1 MPALLRMPLLYVDGN
16 SSGSGLVGGGG
27 GSSSISSSSSSSR
40 VDAIL
45 EQVVHAAIRE
55 VVYGEDVMERSSSSE
70 SSSPGEVVPRIDMA
84 KPILLPFRGL
94 ELQGDDNS
102 VLYVVGNDENVII
115 NKKPKKKID
124 AYSDDEDG
132 DEVYIVDDWSDTSTS
147 SKAKSPSGS
156 EILEKLVY
164 KVQNALETKYG
175 FRTCLPLDEPQG
187 AEIVYDNND
196 NTYPMIDNARQTQRK
211 WRPRV
216 PFVRLPPDFYQ
227 SLQSDTDQRNGV
239 DGGDNDGEAPS
250 RIDMGFDGI
259 SPLFWYEAWGD
270 EDILPPPG
278 VRMQSVAIYRRM
290 VPSGGESETSFYVPT
305 SSSSG
310 YTSSAVGYGNFG
322 CEKSGISMELPV
334 GETTIMARERR
345 EKAKSMERM
354 GDIESRAER
363 EWEEGKAR
371 WIEEMNDDQ
380 NLSGGMDE
388 TNVGI
393 ESGSVSVV
401 GDAAYS
407 SLEGESGANSTPE
420 PIEQSKP
427 DQFRPQ
433 ATKPRRE
440 LPNFEDNPVFQ
451 RLWKGQSQVTPQ
463 GQNTALTLNG
473 TPPTSDE
480 PLPPYPSDAHFVG
493 AWRVVS
499 SPLGTD
505 NGAFAD
511 TESKS
516 SDNFILRVDGQVMGG
531 PILDTQYQHK
541 AAGGGWKMFQAIR
554 KSVDS
559 ELSSSTSPPIT
570 QTRLRIRL
578 LVPPEKD
585 RALIMEGEVNRLV
598 MPGTESSSSVQDG
611 WMMASGGIIDGM
623 KQNIEDAQAR
633 PERPESKSGEGL
645 LHCSG
650 EAWMEDADGGANRKK
665 VGPFALM
672 KLKTVDRSKLIYTV
686 DVTRTPKGDGES
698 EVDG

>member
-1 MPALLRMPLLYVDGN
+1 
-16 SSGSGLVGGGG
+16 
-27 GSSSISSSSSSSR
+27 
-40 VDAIL
+40 
-45 EQVVHAAIRE
+45 
-55 VVYGEDVMERSSSSE
+55 
-70 SSSPGEVVPRIDMA
+70 
-84 KPILLPFRGL
+84 
-94 ELQGDDNS
+94 
-102 VLYVVGNDENVII
+102 
-115 NKKPKKKID
+115 
-124 AYSDDEDG
+124 
-132 DEVYIVDDWSDTSTS
+132 
-147 SKAKSPSGS
+147 
-156 EILEKLVY
+156 
-164 KVQNALETKYG
+164 
-175 FRTCLPLDEPQG
+175 
-187 AEIVYDNND
+187 
-196 NTYPMIDNARQTQRK
+196 
-211 WRPRV
+211 
-216 PFVRLPPDFYQ
+216 
-227 SLQSDTDQRNGV
+227 
-239 DGGDNDGEAPS
+239 
-250 RIDMGFDGI
+250 
-259 SPLFWYEAWGD
+259 
-270 EDILPPPG
+270 
-278 VRMQSVAIYRRM
+278 M

-322 CEKSGISMELPV
+322 SEKSGNSMELPV
-334 GETTIMARERR
+334 GDTTIMARERR
-345 EKAKSMERM
+345 EKAKAMERM

-427 DQFRPQ
+427 DQFRPP

-499 SPLGTD
+499 SPLGIEY
-505 NGAFAD
+505 GAFAD

-531 PILDTQYQHK
+531 PILDAQYQHK

-623 KQNIEDAQAR
+623 MQNIEDAQAR
-633 PERPESKSGEGL
+633 PESKSGEGL
-645 LHCSG
+645 LYCSG
-650 EAWMEDADGGANRKK
+650 EAWMEDAEGGANRKK
-665 VGPFALM
+665 VGPFSLM

-698 EVDG
+698 EVDV